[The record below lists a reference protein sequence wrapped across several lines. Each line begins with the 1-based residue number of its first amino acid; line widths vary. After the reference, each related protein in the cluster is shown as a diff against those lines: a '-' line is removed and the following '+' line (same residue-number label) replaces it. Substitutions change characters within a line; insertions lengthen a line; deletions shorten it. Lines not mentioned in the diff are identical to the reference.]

1 MSELHLVLLDCGY
14 QHLTVR
20 QRQKYKALADIDD
33 KSLVY
38 FKEYSTSEGTFT
50 IALEFDYD
58 AYTILPWAHIISKPE
73 QLEDVLLPHVNNG
86 GYLCY
91 VEQLEAD
98 WDPNDIGNLYKT
110 VDLQIQRTLDNSIKS
125 LENGHLEQI
134 ELEGEFVAYWK
145 AERETYALSDLNVL
159 NGKVAYLTLNISTDR
174 SDCLESIL
182 FGIQEKNIQEKWLS
196 QRYLKESSSQ
206 KINVFILKVRPTRLS
221 GVHWPPK
228 DAKALF
234 KWLSIVD
241 HNAKAHLIKYFVEHP
256 YKHHLIV
263 LEVDKQDTFGVIFEL
278 NQTAVQFT
286 TYANSRKKGKGGRKL
301 ELGRA
306 SSVLTGKY
314 AFNKF
319 QRISFVKADK
329 DSILSRNR
337 SRPEVGDLRTKK
349 IALIGCG
356 TIGGYVAELLIRAGA
371 GMGAKSLDLYD
382 HDKYGPHNFSRHT
395 LSSSDFGK
403 YKSEALKNR
412 LEDSTHLATNI
423 KSYRFGF
430 PLLKSYLSLYDIVI
444 DATGRAPVS
453 KRLAYL
459 VRQIDG
465 TKKPIIIHGL
475 NDGNGIASKVFI
487 DSLDGCYNCL
497 CGDIAFY
504 KNGVDRRFENL
515 FDVNQKKISCGN
527 TYTPYDAAVSV
538 MTSALIQEAVLSTL
552 EYERDWNYKEY
563 IFMGGRTKKPTW
575 IRKQD
580 FCDICNGR

>member
-1 MSELHLVLLDCGY
+1 MLDCRY
-14 QHLTVR
+14 KHLAIK
-20 QRQKYKALADIDD
+20 QRKKYAALSDIDD
-33 KSLVY
+33 KCPVY
-38 FKEYSTSEGTFT
+38 LKEYSTSEGTFT
-50 IALEFDYD
+50 IALELGYD

-73 QLEDVLLPHVNNG
+73 KFDDVLLPHVNNG

-91 VEQLEAD
+91 VEQMEAD
-98 WDPNDIGNLYKT
+98 WDPNDIGNLYRT
-110 VDLQIQRTLDNSIKS
+110 VDHQIQLTLDNSIKS
-125 LENGHLEQI
+125 LDNGQVDQI

-145 AERETYALSDLNVL
+145 AERVTYALTDLNLL
-159 NGKVAYLTLNISTDR
+159 NGEVAYLTRNISTDG

-182 FGIQEKNIQEKWLS
+182 FRSQDKDVQGKWLN
-196 QRYLKESSSQ
+196 QRLLKEFDSQ
-206 KINVFILKVRPTRLS
+206 KLNVFILKVRPTRLS

-228 DAKALF
+228 DAKALLQ
-234 KWLSIVD
+234 WLSFVD

-286 TYANSRKKGKGGRKL
+286 SYANSRKKGKGGRKL
-301 ELGRA
+301 DLVRA
-306 SSVLTGKY
+306 SNVLVGKY

-319 QRISFVKADK
+319 QRIAFVKADK

-337 SRPEVGDLRTKK
+337 SRPEIGDLRTKK

-356 TIGGYVAELLIRAGA
+356 TIGGYLAELLIRTGA
-371 GMGAKSLDLYD
+371 GMGTKSLDLFD

-412 LEDSTHLATNI
+412 LIDSTHLVTKIEAY
-423 KSYRFGF
+423 KCGF
-430 PLLKSYLSLYDIVI
+430 PLLKPYLSHYDIVI

-453 KRLAYL
+453 KRLSKL
-459 VRQIDG
+459 LREIDG
-465 TKKPIIIHGL
+465 PNRPIIIHGF

-487 DSLDGCYNCL
+487 DSSDGCYNCL
-497 CGDIAFY
+497 CGDPTFY
-504 KNGVDRRFENL
+504 KNGTDRRFENL
-515 FDVNQKKISCGN
+515 LGVNQKKVSCGN

-538 MTSALIQEAVLSTL
+538 MTAALIQEAVLSTL
-552 EYERDWNYKEY
+552 ENERDWNYKEH
-563 IFMGGRTKKPTW
+563 IFMGSRTKKPTW
-575 IRKQD
+575 IKKQA

>member
-125 LENGHLEQI
+125 LENGHLDQI

-286 TYANSRKKGKGGRKL
+286 TN
-301 ELGRA
+301 
-306 SSVLTGKY
+306 
-314 AFNKF
+314 FNEF
-319 QRISFVKADK
+319 
-329 DSILSRNR
+329 
-337 SRPEVGDLRTKK
+337 
-349 IALIGCG
+349 
-356 TIGGYVAELLIRAGA
+356 
-371 GMGAKSLDLYD
+371 
-382 HDKYGPHNFSRHT
+382 
-395 LSSSDFGK
+395 
-403 YKSEALKNR
+403 
-412 LEDSTHLATNI
+412 HL
-423 KSYRFGF
+423 
-430 PLLKSYLSLYDIVI
+430 
-444 DATGRAPVS
+444 
-453 KRLAYL
+453 
-459 VRQIDG
+459 
-465 TKKPIIIHGL
+465 
-475 NDGNGIASKVFI
+475 
-487 DSLDGCYNCL
+487 
-497 CGDIAFY
+497 
-504 KNGVDRRFENL
+504 
-515 FDVNQKKISCGN
+515 
-527 TYTPYDAAVSV
+527 
-538 MTSALIQEAVLSTL
+538 
-552 EYERDWNYKEY
+552 
-563 IFMGGRTKKPTW
+563 
-575 IRKQD
+575 
-580 FCDICNGR
+580 